1 MSLDAGELE
10 LLLKA
15 AAAVQASV
23 ALVNLGLVRLL
34 NWEDDLKRQPLLLR
48 QVFRVHLW
56 FISFTVGG
64 FAVLTWRF
72 ATEMANGSN
81 SVATWV
87 AAAIGLFWGVR
98 SLLQVTYYSASHWRG
113 QLGRT
118 LVHIAVL
125 LAYGG
130 MATVYLVVAGRGL

>member
-1 MSLDAGELE
+1 M
-10 LLLKA
+10 
-15 AAAVQASV
+15 
-23 ALVNLGLVRLL
+23 
-34 NWEDDLKRQPLLLR
+34 
-48 QVFRVHLW
+48 
-56 FISFTVGG
+56 
-64 FAVLTWRF
+64 LTWRF

-81 SVATWV
+81 PVATWV

-98 SLLQVTYYSASHWRG
+98 SVLQVTYYSASHWRS
-113 QLGRT
+113 QPGRT